1 MADTRPIY
9 GWCANAACPAGNN
22 SVEVCNDPGCA
33 LTGMLHHAVENG
45 CSSCREHPGKKGA
58 GWWRPIGDGMANF
71 LGMSD
76 VPSASMLR
84 VCPTCVAFQ
93 KAAEMSNGQRGAKRA
108 SRWEFVRVAMLAIQL
123 LSVVVTMPSQHVM
136 TMPSQHVMTMP
147 SATPHD
153 YAAATCYDYA
163 VATCY
168 DYAAAT
174 RRDFACRKHVMTL
187 PSEFVPAPCAGWV
200 VAGTRG
206 AASPMAMRDP
216 MGSSSWRA
224 GGEADRLESGSGRWT
239 SFVRSQS
246 AAGL

>member
-84 VCPTCVAFQ
+84 VCPDLRRFPKSRRNVERSARSETRKQVGIRSGCDARNTAPV
-93 KAAEMSNGQRGAKRA
+93 RGC
-108 SRWEFVRVAMLAIQL
+108 
-123 LSVVVTMPSQHVM
+123 
-136 TMPSQHVMTMP
+136 
-147 SATPHD
+147 D
-153 YAAATCYDYA
+153 YAVATCYDYA

-168 DYAAAT
+168 DYAV
-174 RRDFACRKHVMTL
+174 RN
-187 PSEFVPAPCAGWV
+187 
-200 VAGTRG
+200 
-206 AASPMAMRDP
+206 
-216 MGSSSWRA
+216 
-224 GGEADRLESGSGRWT
+224 T
-239 SFVRSQS
+239 S
-246 AAGL
+246 